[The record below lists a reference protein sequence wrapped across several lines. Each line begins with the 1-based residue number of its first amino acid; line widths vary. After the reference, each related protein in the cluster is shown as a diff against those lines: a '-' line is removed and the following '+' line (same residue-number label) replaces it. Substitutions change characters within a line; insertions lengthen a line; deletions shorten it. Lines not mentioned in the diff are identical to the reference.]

1 MDVTEITNRMI
12 FFLISLPPADRGP
25 GSLSSRALRD
35 HARHG
40 GLVAW
45 AKQLGRHDC
54 AQLLQQNLDEEKAA
68 DKKLTALAEARVN
81 RAAA

>member
-54 AQLLQQNLDEEKAA
+54 AQLLQQNEEKSA
-68 DKKLTALAEARVN
+68 DEKLAALAEARVN